1 MNILLLSYIMNA
13 CCVRLRYRKM
23 HTHTHT
29 HTHIYIYVGSRFSGR
44 AHYNEFCKEWV
55 QKLGSDGATA
65 CFGEEKYTESDG
77 PTSQGEKIPR
87 LRMWTPNSSPI
98 LGASLL
104 SLWDFF
110 PPPSLWDLC
119 CYISFFSIH
128 PPPTLV
134 SHLCPYL
141 SACPIDYSL
150 WRSVS
155 CCGPHCTV

>member
-65 CFGEEKYTESDG
+65 CFG
-77 PTSQGEKIPR
+77 GEKSQNQTASHPR
-87 LRMWTPNSSPI
+87 EKGPFARGCELPTP
-98 LGASLL
+98 LAS
-104 SLWDFF
+104 
-110 PPPSLWDLC
+110 
-119 CYISFFSIH
+119 
-128 PPPTLV
+128 
-134 SHLCPYL
+134 
-141 SACPIDYSL
+141 
-150 WRSVS
+150 
-155 CCGPHCTV
+155 